1 MASDAQSRQ
10 IEQLLTRVDS
20 LETKVTSLWD
30 ALQHAK
36 EDADRLRDRVR
47 VLEGVLRKHDIPVP
61 PEAAPAVTIKVSP

>member
-1 MASDAQSRQ
+1 VASDAQSRQ

-47 VLEGVLRKHDIPVP
+47 VLEGVLRMHDIPVP
-61 PEAAPAVTIKVSP
+61 PEAIPAVTTKASP